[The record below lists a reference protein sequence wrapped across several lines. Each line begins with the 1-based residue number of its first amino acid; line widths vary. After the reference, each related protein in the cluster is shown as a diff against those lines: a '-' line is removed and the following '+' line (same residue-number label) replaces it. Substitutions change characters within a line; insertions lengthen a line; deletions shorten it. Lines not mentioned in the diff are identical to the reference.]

1 MFDLRAMDAKPVNQK
16 KWLGLSL
23 GLFVGF
29 AFAFAGVTWMN
40 NGTAPSEPG
49 ESFYVRWESRSFE
62 SAVNELVQKGV
73 VKDANA
79 FLFRAKI
86 ERQQQPI
93 ADGTYE
99 FEPGMDFDKV
109 ILNMRKPLSTMVRIP
124 EGWWIARV
132 AKRLEEK
139 QVCKADEYI
148 KLANNPDEFKDAVSF
163 TLPEESLEGYL
174 YPDTYDLPPLLG
186 ARATIKRQL
195 QAFQSKVVDEL
206 GEEELE
212 RAVNVGSMIELE
224 AALDEER
231 PIIAGVIENRIKQGM
246 RLQLDATVLYALQ
259 EWKQLGPGVVN
270 TVDSPYNT
278 YRIAGLPPGPIGSPS
293 FRSIEAA
300 LNPAAHDKLYYVAR
314 PNRSHYFSRT
324 YDEHRANINKA
335 RKEFAETNQ

>member
-1 MFDLRAMDAKPVNQK
+1 M
-16 KWLGLSL
+16 G
-23 GLFVGF
+23 
-29 AFAFAGVTWMN
+29 
-40 NGTAPSEPG
+40 SE
-49 ESFYVRWESRSFE
+49 
-62 SAVNELVQKGV
+62 KV
-73 VKDANA
+73 VKDASA
-79 FLFRAKI
+79 FIFRAKI
-86 ERQQQPI
+86 ERKQQLI

-109 ILNMRKPLSTMVRIP
+109 ILNMKKPLSTMVRIP

-148 KLANNPDEFKDAVSF
+148 ELANNPSEFKDDVSF

-174 YPDTYDLPPLLG
+174 YPDTYDLPPLIG
-186 ARATIKRQL
+186 ARSAIKRQL
-195 QAFQSKVVDEL
+195 QAFQKKVVDEL
-206 GEEELE
+206 GEEGLE

-231 PIIAGVIENRIKQGM
+231 PIIAGVIENRIKQGCG
-246 RLQLDATVLYALQ
+246 QLDATVLYALQ

-278 YRIAGLPPGPIGSPS
+278 YRNAGLPPGPIGSPS

-300 LNPAAHDKLYYVAR
+300 MKPATHDKLFYVAR
-314 PNRSHYFSRT
+314 PNRSPLLFPHL
-324 YDEHRANINKA
+324 
-335 RKEFAETNQ
+335 